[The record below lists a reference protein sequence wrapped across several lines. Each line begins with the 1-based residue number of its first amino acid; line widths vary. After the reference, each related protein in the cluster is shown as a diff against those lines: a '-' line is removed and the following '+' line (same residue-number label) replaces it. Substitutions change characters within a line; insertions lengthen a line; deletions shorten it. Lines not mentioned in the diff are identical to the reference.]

1 MTQVTSPT
9 GTDPAILAI
18 HAIQD
23 RIEITDVLYR
33 YASTIDKFDLEGLRG
48 TLADDLWAQ
57 YGNAEPVIGGDAV
70 ASWIAQSI
78 ATGDLAAPP
87 AQRLP
92 RRGRRRRRPA
102 RSCTTPLTRCSTDD
116 PKTAKV
122 LVGRYHNELRRTP
135 DGWKI
140 SKLVLDLLWGEAKID
155 AAGYFDLVGG
165 RGPGRGREPG
175 DEAAMSS
182 SEPLATGRSRS
193 ARGLVLRNRLVGT
206 AHAAGLVA
214 DGLALPA
221 DAEYWRRRAAGGAA
235 MLVVGGT
242 VTAPESTWR
251 RRIVTEAWREEAVP
265 GMAAR
270 AEAIRAEGAVA
281 ACQLVHLGRE
291 TTGADMW
298 FAPVAPSAVRSP
310 REPTRPRPVTDGEV
324 DAIIEGFRVSAV
336 NALAAGFQV
345 IELHAAHGYLLGQFL
360 SAVTNR
366 RPDAGSPAAR
376 AAHPRPRS
384 LDAIRGSAPGAV
396 IGIRLSIDGGEEAGL
411 TLDGLCELLPHVSP
425 HVDYINLTVGVR
437 TTYVRDMATAEPP
450 LLPHLARIR
459 PLTSTPLLVSQAF
472 RRADQIDAALAAG
485 ADLVGMARPLIAD
498 PDLPAKLLS
507 GRAAQVRPC
516 VSCNEDCRTFD
527 PVLLCSVN
535 PELAPAGAAQAPGRT
550 ALGPAG
556 RRRPEQ
562 AASRSSA
569 PVRRGSS
576 ALCPGSARARPRS
589 WCSTSA
595 TRSAGSSRSRR
606 RHRTGTAGGLCSTST
621 GYRSRPPAASPCGS
635 GPRARH
641 GRPGRLRR
649 GVLAVGSEEVLPR
662 GRRHRASARVSL
674 AIAAGR
680 RALAGREHLL
690 IVDDGF
696 GSWPC
701 ASAVELAVC
710 AGACRRITVA
720 TPGAAFGASL
730 PAEGRVQLI
739 ARLRGAPLD
748 VLPFT
753 ALSSVGDGWAEI
765 TNMMSRTTRRIA
777 ADTVI
782 VVGERRARDW
792 RSLVPATA
800 PRCG

>member
-1 MTQVTSPT
+1 
-9 GTDPAILAI
+9 
-18 HAIQD
+18 
-23 RIEITDVLYR
+23 
-33 YASTIDKFDLEGLRG
+33 
-48 TLADDLWAQ
+48 
-57 YGNAEPVIGGDAV
+57 
-70 ASWIAQSI
+70 
-78 ATGDLAAPP
+78 
-87 AQRLP
+87 
-92 RRGRRRRRPA
+92 
-102 RSCTTPLTRCSTDD
+102 
-116 PKTAKV
+116 
-122 LVGRYHNELRRTP
+122 
-135 DGWKI
+135 
-140 SKLVLDLLWGEAKID
+140 
-155 AAGYFDLVGG
+155 
-165 RGPGRGREPG
+165 
-175 DEAAMSS
+175 MSS
-182 SEPLATGRSRS
+182 SDLLAARPFPL

-206 AHAAGLVA
+206 AHAPGLVSG
-214 DGLALPA
+214 GLALPE
-221 DAEYWRRRAAGGAA
+221 DARYWRRRAAGGAA

-291 TTGADMW
+291 TTGAEMW
-298 FAPVAPSAVRSP
+298 FPAVGPSAVRSP
-310 REPTRPRPVTDGEV
+310 REPVRPRPLTDGEV

-336 NALAAGFQV
+336 NVLAAGFQV

-366 RPDAGSPAAR
+366 RPGAGSVVAR
-376 AAHPRPRS
+376 ARIIARIT
-384 LDAIRGSAPGAV
+384 DAIRGCAPGAV
-396 IGIRLSIDGGEEAGL
+396 IGIRLSTDGGEEAGL

-472 RRADQIDAALAAG
+472 RRADQIDAALGAG

-535 PELAPAGAAQAPGRT
+535 PELAPDGAARRPAAPLLAQQADGPGGRVAIVGAGPAGLECAMALVGAGAAEVVVFDQRDAIGGQL
-550 ALGPAG
+550 AV
-556 RRRPEQ
+556 
-562 AASRSSA
+562 AASAPNRSGW
-569 PVRRGSS
+569 R
-576 ALCPGSARARPRS
+576 ALLDFYQASLEAADGVTLQLGTRADL
-589 WCSTSA
+589 A
-595 TRSAGSSRSRR
+595 DLAGF
-606 RHRTGTAGGLCSTST
+606 GEV
-621 GYRSRPPAASPCGS
+621 
-635 GPRARH
+635 
-641 GRPGRLRR
+641 
-649 GVLAVGSEEVLPR
+649 VLAVGSEEVLPEVA
-662 GRRHRASARVSL
+662 GIERAVASSP
-674 AIAAGR
+674 AITSGPS
-680 RALAGREHLL
+680 ALAGREHLL

-696 GSWPC
+696 GGWPC
-701 ASAVELAVC
+701 ASAVELGVSAAVP
-710 AGACRRITVA
+710 RITVV

-739 ARLRGAPLD
+739 ARLRSAPLD

-753 ALSSVGDGWAEI
+753 ALSFVGDGCAELRN
-765 TNMMSRTTRRIA
+765 TMSGATRRIA
-777 ADTVI
+777 ADAVI

-792 RSLVPATA
+792 PSLVPSGPEGPAVRVIGDALVPRRVAHAISEGRAAADAIRTSLAQMPVTA
-800 PRCG
+800 APA